1 MQAAAAE
8 TPTEVTELS
17 AKPRPL
23 DGLRV
28 IDLSR
33 FIAGPFAARLLSDL
47 GADVVKIEPPAG
59 DVTRLFGVVR
69 EGLSGLY
76 VQQNAGKRNLCVD
89 LKTAGAAELVL
100 DLVRKADV
108 VIENFRPGVMDR
120 LGLSWS
126 KLSEANPR
134 VIVLSISGFGQS
146 GPEAHRQAYAPIIHA
161 ESGWIGRRGE
171 MLGEPPRD
179 SVVSFADSI
188 TGLHGLIALLAA
200 VQLRGRT
207 GRGQQIDIAMLD
219 SWLATD
225 DYIHYLLDGASAP
238 VFQGG
243 EVFEAPGGP
252 LMLNRTLPHVWKLL
266 KSTYGLTSDEPANA
280 DQETKIRCR
289 REAVVRWMAS
299 FADRESLKRAL
310 EKADLAWGEV
320 RTSANLL
327 DSPTI
332 AARGVAASV
341 EDGQGGARL
350 VIQSPYRF
358 SDAESGVRGRAAY
371 LGEHN
376 TEVLKEWLD
385 SSEAD
390 LQRLTDGGILSSG
403 SDGLKGSAWTK

>member
-1 MQAAAAE
+1 
-8 TPTEVTELS
+8 
-17 AKPRPL
+17 
-23 DGLRV
+23 
-28 IDLSR
+28 
-33 FIAGPFAARLLSDL
+33 
-47 GADVVKIEPPAG
+47 
-59 DVTRLFGVVR
+59 
-69 EGLSGLY
+69 
-76 VQQNAGKRNLCVD
+76 
-89 LKTAGAAELVL
+89 
-100 DLVRKADV
+100 
-108 VIENFRPGVMDR
+108 
-120 LGLSWS
+120 
-126 KLSEANPR
+126 
-134 VIVLSISGFGQS
+134 
-146 GPEAHRQAYAPIIHA
+146 
-161 ESGWIGRRGE
+161 

-200 VQLRGRT
+200 IHLRGRT
-207 GRGQQIDIAMLD
+207 GRGQHLDIAMLD

-266 KSTYGLTSDEPANA
+266 KATHGLKSDEPADA

-358 SDAESGVRGRAAY
+358 SDAECGVRGRAAY

-376 TEVLKEWLD
+376 TDVLKEWLD

-390 LQRLTDGGILSSG
+390 LQRLTDGGVLSSG
-403 SDGLKGSAWTK
+403 NDKGSAWTE